1 VDKSLIFARDDVAA
15 STIADRVRRGDLARV
30 APGLYSTEVDRTPED
45 IVREHMFAI
54 VGRLFPEAIITDR
67 SARTGGATDGVLY
80 VAHTRRPRHLE
91 LPGLTVRARTGAGP
105 QPGDVAYPGGL
116 YLASKP
122 RALAEN
128 CAPSRARSGQ
138 RRTLDEEELGDWI
151 DFLAQNEG
159 VVRLTTWR
167 RQAEQMA
174 ATLGVKPEHLARMQR
189 LVGIAL
195 GTRPDESTPSSSLA
209 ARRSGTPVDQRRV
222 GLFERLAKALRAAAP
237 QSRPLHAVSARYAYL
252 PFYEA
257 YFSNFIE
264 GTEFGVD
271 EAARIVFDAEIPTNR
286 PEDAH
291 DVIGTYRLVGD
302 LEEMN
307 DVGSS
312 PDEFIHLIKRRN
324 AAIMDGRPGTNPGR
338 FKTVGNRAGA
348 TVFVDPEL
356 VEGTLRAGFR
366 LREYLD
372 TAWERAVYMTFV
384 VAEVHPFDD
393 GNGRTARVMM
403 NAELQAGGQSR
414 IVVPT
419 VFRTDYLDGL
429 RMLSRQDEPSVLIK
443 AMRYAHDFT
452 ASVDFS
458 DYSEA
463 KAQLE
468 QANAFEEPESAKRLR
483 ILGQRSPEGRPI
495 APWRA
500 DA

>member
-1 VDKSLIFARDDVAA
+1 
-15 STIADRVRRGDLARV
+15 
-30 APGLYSTEVDRTPED
+30 
-45 IVREHMFAI
+45 MFAI

-151 DFLAQNEG
+151 EFLAQNEG

-286 PEDAH
+286 AEDAH

-366 LREYLD
+366 LREYLA
-372 TAWERAVYMTFV
+372 TAWETASFHGVFSWIIAPVQRI
-384 VAEVHPFDD
+384 
-393 GNGRTARVMM
+393 NGKPIHNVTP
-403 NAELQAGGQSR
+403 R
-414 IVVPT
+414 IK
-419 VFRTDYLDGL
+419 
-429 RMLSRQDEPSVLIK
+429 PSVHSSRSAWLTRE
-443 AMRYAHDFT
+443 ATTAARTRQRRSMWARSCATGGWSTGAT
-452 ASVDFS
+452 ASTPRSGARPAGATGHRGDGR
-458 DYSEA
+458 
-463 KAQLE
+463 KLGR
-468 QANAFEEPESAKRLR
+468 ESHLS
-483 ILGQRSPEGRPI
+483 LSQGP
-495 APWRA
+495 
-500 DA
+500 